1 MSIGNDGWKVFSSL
15 LDELLDLDPETRRRR
30 LDEIEQSDPVSAAEL
45 RGLLAGQ
52 TAMDSASFLE
62 GRPLSNEV
70 TLAGQT
76 FGNYTLEERLGH
88 GGMGNVWLAR
98 RSDGR
103 FEGKVAVK
111 LLNLALIGRG
121 GIERFEREGRFLA
134 RLTHPHIARLMDAG
148 VQDGNQPFLVLE
160 YVPGVAI
167 DVWCDNQKLSVTQ
180 RVTLFLDV
188 LSAVAHAHSN
198 LILHR
203 DLKPSNIFVTD
214 DGQVKL
220 LDFGIAKLIE
230 QESMGSEMTEL
241 TQAAGR
247 VFTPEYAAPE
257 QVQNTAVTTATD
269 VYSLGVLLYQ
279 LLAGAHPTQRGG
291 SMVDRLRAVVDSEP
305 TRLSETVARGD
316 EQTASLRGLSAQRLS
331 KLLSGD
337 LDNILSKA
345 LKKNPAE
352 RYGTVTAFAD
362 DLRRYLNHEPVTA
375 CADSLSYR
383 ARKFVRRNR
392 LGVGAAAAVALSLM
406 MGVAATIWQA
416 REAARQRDRALLAL
430 TRAETE
436 SDFVDQMITGTW
448 TADERISRSEFLAR
462 SEQLAM
468 RALSNQPE
476 QQSTVLLSLGSF
488 YAASGDFRHADEVQ
502 RRAVDLLPPNSDLSW
517 RAKSECA
524 ESLTNWSINGAAA
537 DSARIAA
544 WASRRDID
552 PDVAIQCELDLAA
565 IAWSSTNAKAALE
578 YATKA
583 RDMLAHSPRHR
594 ATLEASVHGNLG
606 YAYTLNG
613 KSVDANREYA
623 KAIELYRQLDRLNS
637 ASALAILNNW
647 STSSVAAGDVKQA
660 LGVIDEVIRLGS
672 QQISVLPLVNRA
684 SVLLALARYPEA
696 IEQADAA
703 LAVTRDAPNKVAEAS
718 ALLSKTGAYT
728 EMGELDAAEDT
739 LALAKNTVAKLP
751 PDATVRLIIG
761 LRESK
766 LALAKNDTRRALDS
780 IEPTIAFFTKR
791 QMRIAPLA
799 LALLL
804 RADAQQRLG
813 APQLAKRDAEES
825 LRISQQIQGD
835 RPFSMLTGQSWLT
848 LARLQ
853 RDDGDF
859 AASRQAALNAEK
871 QLANEIGAEKR
882 DTLLARHL
890 AEDGDSQ
897 VRPTT

>member
-1 MSIGNDGWKVFSSL
+1 MTIGNDRWKAFGSL
-15 LDELLDLDPETRRRR
+15 LDELLDLEPEKRESR
-30 LDEIEQSDPVSAAEL
+30 LDEIEQSDPGSAAEL
-45 RGLLAGQ
+45 RGLLASE
-52 TAMDSASFLE
+52 TAMNRAGFLE
-62 GRPLSNEV
+62 GGPLLFEAS
-70 TLAGQT
+70 LAGQT
-76 FGNYTLEERLGH
+76 VGNYTLEARLGH
-88 GGMGNVWLAR
+88 GGMGNIWLAR

-121 GIERFEREGRFLA
+121 GVERFEREGRFLA
-134 RLTHPHIARLMDAG
+134 RLTHPHIARLIDAG
-148 VQDGNQPFLVLE
+148 VMGGNQPFLVLE

-167 DVWCDNQKLSVTQ
+167 DVWCDNKQLAVAD
-180 RVTLFLDV
+180 RVKLFLDV
-188 LSAVAHAHSN
+188 LAAVAHAHSN

-220 LDFGIAKLIE
+220 LDFGIAKLIDAE
-230 QESMGSEMTEL
+230 TMGGDMTEL

-247 VFTPEYAAPE
+247 PFTPDYAAPE
-257 QVQNTAVTTATD
+257 QVQNGTVTTATD
-269 VYSLGVLLYQ
+269 VYALGILLYR
-279 LLAGAHPTQRGG
+279 LLAGTHPTQSGG
-291 SMVDRLRAVVDSEP
+291 SMVDQLRAVVDSEP

-316 EQTASLRGLSAQRLS
+316 ELTASLRGLSAQRLA
-331 KLLSGD
+331 KLLTGD

-362 DLRRYLNHEPVTA
+362 DLKRYLNHEPVTA

-383 ARKFVRRNR
+383 LRKFARRHR
-392 LGVGAAAAVALSLM
+392 LGVGAAAAIALSLM
-406 MGVAATIWQA
+406 LGLAATIWQA
-416 REAARQRDRALLAL
+416 REAAQQRDRALLAL

-448 TADERISRSEFLAR
+448 GADERISRSEFLGR

-468 RALSNQPE
+468 RALNNQPE
-476 QQSTVLLSLGSF
+476 QQSTVLLSLGSY
-488 YAASGDFRHADEVQ
+488 YAAASDFRHADELQ
-502 RRAVDLLPPNSDLSW
+502 RRAVELLPPNSDLSW

-524 ESLTNWSINGAAA
+524 ESLTSWSINGASG
-537 DSARIAA
+537 DQARIAA

-552 PDVAIQCELDLAA
+552 PDVAIQCELDLAS

-578 YATKA
+578 YATQA

-594 ATLEASVHGNLG
+594 PTLEASVHGNLG
-606 YAYTLNG
+606 FAYTLNG
-613 KSVDANREYA
+613 KSVDANQEYA
-623 KAIELYRQLDRLNS
+623 KAIELYRQLDRMNS

-660 LGVIDEVIRLGS
+660 LSVIDEVIRLGS
-672 QQISVLPLVNRA
+672 QQTWVLSLVNRA
-684 SVLLALARYPEA
+684 SVLLALGRFSEA
-696 IEQADAA
+696 IAQADSA
-703 LAVTRDAPNKVAEAS
+703 LVVARDQRNKVAETS

-728 EMGELDAAEDT
+728 ELGELDAAED
-739 LALAKNTVAKLP
+739 ALAMAKSAVASLP
-751 PDATVRLIIG
+751 PDTTVRLIIG

-766 LALAKNDTRRALDS
+766 LALAKNDAQRALDS
-780 IEPTIAFFTKR
+780 IEPTITFFTKR

-799 LALLL
+799 LALIL
-804 RADAQQRLG
+804 RADARQRLG
-813 APQLAKRDAEES
+813 EPQLAMSDAEES
-825 LRISQQIQGD
+825 LRITEKIQGD
-835 RPFSMLTGQSWLT
+835 RPFSMLTGESWLM

-853 RDDGDF
+853 RDDGNLG
-859 AASRQAALNAEK
+859 ASRQAALNAEK
-871 QLANEIGAEKR
+871 QLANEIGAEQR

-890 AEDGDSQ
+890 AEEAGSPAG
-897 VRPTT
+897 PTT

>member
-1 MSIGNDGWKVFSSL
+1 MSTGKDRWEAFSSL
-15 LDELLDLDPETRRRR
+15 LGDLLDLDPEARRRR
-30 LDEIEQSDPVSAAEL
+30 LDEIEQSDPASAAEL

-52 TAMDSASFLE
+52 TAINNAAFLE
-62 GRPLSNEV
+62 GRPLGIDAS
-70 TLAGQT
+70 LAGQT
-76 FGNYTLEERLGH
+76 VGNYTLEAHLGH

-103 FEGKVAVK
+103 FDSKVAVK

-134 RLTHPHIARLMDAG
+134 RLTHPHIARLIDAG
-148 VQDGNQPFLVLE
+148 VAGGNQPFLVLE

-167 DVWCDNQKLSVTQ
+167 DAWCDDRRLPIAD
-180 RVTLFLDV
+180 RVKLFLDV

-220 LDFGIAKLIE
+220 LDFGIAKLIDE
-230 QESMGSEMTEL
+230 ETMGSDMTEL
-241 TQAAGR
+241 TRAAGR
-247 VFTPEYAAPE
+247 PFTPEYAAPE
-257 QVQNTAVTTATD
+257 QVQNSAVTTATD
-269 VYSLGVLLYQ
+269 VYTLGILLYK
-279 LLAGAHPTQRGG
+279 LLAGTHPIPCSG
-291 SMVDRLRAVVDSEP
+291 SMVDQLRAVVDSEP
-305 TRLSETVARGD
+305 TRPSETVGRGG

-331 KLLSGD
+331 KLLTGD

-362 DLRRYLNHEPVTA
+362 DLKRYLNHEPVSA
-375 CADSLSYR
+375 CADSMSYR
-383 ARKFVRRNR
+383 LRKFVRRNR

-406 MGVAATIWQA
+406 MGLAATIWQS
-416 REAARQRDRALLAL
+416 REASRQRDRALLAL

-448 TADERISRSEFLAR
+448 AADERISRSEFLAR

-468 RALSNQPE
+468 RALNNQPE

-488 YAASGDFRHADEVQ
+488 YAAGGDFPHADELQ

-524 ESLTNWSINGAAA
+524 ESLTNWSIKGAPA
-537 DSARIAA
+537 DQARIAG
-544 WASRRDID
+544 WASRPDID
-552 PDVAIQCELDLAA
+552 PDVAIQCELDLAS

-583 RDMLAHSPRHR
+583 RDMLAHSPRR
-594 ATLEASVHGNLG
+594 RPTLEASVHGNLG

-613 KSVDANREYA
+613 KSVDANLEYA
-623 KAIELYRQLDRLNS
+623 KAIELYRQLDRMNS
-637 ASALAILNNW
+637 ASAMAILNNW
-647 STSSVAAGDVKQA
+647 STSSVASGDVKQA
-660 LGVIDEVIRLGS
+660 LSVIDEVIHLGS
-672 QQISVLPLVNRA
+672 QQTSVLSLVNRA
-684 SVLLALARYPEA
+684 SVLLALARYSDA
-696 IEQADAA
+696 IAQADAA
-703 LAVTRDAPNKVAEAS
+703 LIVAREVQSKVAETS

-728 EMGELDAAEDT
+728 ELGELDAAEDT
-739 LALAKNTVAKLP
+739 LAKAKNTAAGLP

-780 IEPTIAFFTKR
+780 VEPTITFFTTR

-799 LALLL
+799 LALML
-804 RADAQQRLG
+804 RADARQRLG
-813 APQLAKRDAEES
+813 ERQLAMSDAEES
-825 LRISQQIQGD
+825 LRITQQIQGD
-835 RPFSMLTGQSWLT
+835 RPFSMLTGESWLT

-853 RDDGDF
+853 RDAGNLS
-859 AASRQAALNAEK
+859 ASRQAALNAEK
-871 QLANEIGAEKR
+871 QLANEIGAEQR
-882 DTLLARHL
+882 DTVLARHL
-890 AEDGDSQ
+890 AEEDSSQ
-897 VRPTT
+897 VRPAT

>member
-1 MSIGNDGWKVFSSL
+1 MGIGNDRWKVFNSL
-15 LDELLDLDPETRRRR
+15 LDELLDLGPETRRRR

-45 RGLLAGQ
+45 RALLAGQ
-52 TAMDSASFLE
+52 TAMDSAAFLE
-62 GRPLSNEV
+62 GRPLSVEAS
-70 TLAGQT
+70 LAGQT
-76 FGNYTLEERLGH
+76 FGNYTLESRLGH

-111 LLNLALIGRG
+111 LLNLALIDRG

-134 RLTHPHIARLMDAG
+134 RLTHPHIARLLDAG
-148 VQDGNQPFLVLE
+148 VADGKQPFLVLE

-167 DVWCDNQKLSVTQ
+167 DAWCDNKKLSIAE
-180 RVTLFLDV
+180 RVRLFLDV

-230 QESMGSEMTEL
+230 QQTMGSEMTEL
-241 TQAAGR
+241 TRAAGR

-257 QVQNTAVTTATD
+257 QVQNAAVTTATD
-269 VYSLGVLLYQ
+269 VYSLGILLYT
-279 LLAGAHPTQRGG
+279 LLSGTHPTHSSG
-291 SMVDRLRAVVDSEP
+291 SLVDRLRAVIDSEP

-331 KLLSGD
+331 KLLAGD

-362 DLRRYLNHEPVTA
+362 DLKRYLNHEPVTA

-383 ARKFVRRNR
+383 LRKFVRRNR
-392 LGVGAAAAVALSLM
+392 VGVGAAAAIVLSLM
-406 MGVAATIWQA
+406 MGVAATIWQT
-416 REAARQRDRALLAL
+416 REAAQQRDRALLAL

-448 TADERISRSEFLAR
+448 TADERISRGEFLAR

-468 RALSNQPE
+468 RALNKQPE

-488 YAASGDFRHADEVQ
+488 YAAIGDFRHADELQ
-502 RRAVDLLPPNSDLSW
+502 RRAVDLLPSNSDLSW

-524 ESLTNWSINGAAA
+524 ESLTNWSINGAPA
-537 DSARIAA
+537 DQERIAS

-552 PDVAIQCELDLAA
+552 PDVAIQCELDLAS
-565 IAWSSTNAKAALE
+565 IAWSRTDAKGTLE

-583 RDMLAHSPRHR
+583 RDMLAYSPRQR
-594 ATLEASVHGNLG
+594 APLEASVHGNLG

-613 KSVDANREYA
+613 RSVDANLEYA
-623 KAIELYRQLDRLNS
+623 KAIELYRQLDRANS

-647 STSSVAAGDVKQA
+647 STSSVAAGDVKEA
-660 LGVIDEVIRLGS
+660 LAVIDQVIRLGN
-672 QQISVLPLVNRA
+672 QQTSVLALVNRA

-703 LAVTRDAPNKVAEAS
+703 LAVARVAPNKVAETS
-718 ALLSKTGAYT
+718 ALLSKTGAFT
-728 EMGELDAAEDT
+728 ELGELDAAEDT
-739 LALAKNTVAKLP
+739 LALAKSAAASLP
-751 PDATVRLIIG
+751 PDVTVRLIIG

-766 LALAKNDTRRALDS
+766 LALAKNDTRRALDA

-791 QMRIAPLA
+791 QMRIAPLS
-799 LALLL
+799 LALML
-804 RADAQQRLG
+804 RADAEQRRG
-813 APQLAKRDAEES
+813 EPQLAMRDAKES

-835 RPFSMLTGQSWLT
+835 RPFSMLTGESWLM

-853 RDDGDF
+853 RDDGDLG
-859 AASRQAALNAEK
+859 ASRQAALIAEK
-871 QLANEIGAEKR
+871 QLADEIGAEKR
-882 DTLLARHL
+882 DTVLARHL
-890 AEDGDSQ
+890 AEEGSSQ